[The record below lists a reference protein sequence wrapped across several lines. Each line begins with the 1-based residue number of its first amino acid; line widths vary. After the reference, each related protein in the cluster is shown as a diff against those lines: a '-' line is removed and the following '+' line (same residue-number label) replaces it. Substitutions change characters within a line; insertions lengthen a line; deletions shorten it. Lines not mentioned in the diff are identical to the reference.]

1 MTNTKPKSARSRKS
15 AGACMAEAAVAVVI
29 TVDHVYLPVDA
40 SGNVGG
46 PWAASDV
53 STSRVLK
60 RTRLTVPADLARF
73 LSDRNQ
79 AEILSAPL
87 EGGLS

>member
-1 MTNTKPKSARSRKS
+1 MTNIRPRSTRTRKS
-15 AGACMAEAAVAVVI
+15 VEAELAVAIVI
-29 TVDHVYLPVDA
+29 TADHVYLPVDA

-53 STSRVLK
+53 STSRVLR

>member
-1 MTNTKPKSARSRKS
+1 MTNSKPKPVRTRKPV
-15 AGACMAEAAVAVVI
+15 EAKLTEMPVAIVI

-40 SGNVGG
+40 SGNVGD

-79 AEILSAPL
+79 AEIL
-87 EGGLS
+87 